1 MSCDEVRELLP
12 EHLLGV
18 LEPDPERAV
27 SRHLRGCGAC
37 RAELASLGQGL
48 ATFARAAHQSDPPE
62 TLRDRVLAVL
72 EEERAEAPVV
82 VPLRR
87 RFTGSL
93 LAQAAL
99 VVALAGALAW
109 GTVATVAGSHASDR
123 AGRYQAFLSALGGK
137 DVRVATLSRTHPRA
151 IEGSAVVYDSDVGQ
165 SWALILARSPG
176 LTGRVRVFLNS
187 PSDRIQLR
195 PLSFDSHGEAS
206 TWLVSSANLAR
217 YDHVRL
223 VDQRGRTLAA
233 APISSD

>member
-48 ATFARAAHQSDPPE
+48 ATFARAAHQ
-62 TLRDRVLAVL
+62 
-72 EEERAEAPVV
+72 
-82 VPLRR
+82 
-87 RFTGSL
+87 
-93 LAQAAL
+93 
-99 VVALAGALAW
+99 
-109 GTVATVAGSHASDR
+109 
-123 AGRYQAFLSALGGK
+123 
-137 DVRVATLSRTHPRA
+137 
-151 IEGSAVVYDSDVGQ
+151 YDSDVGQ

-195 PLSFDSHGEAS
+195 PLNFDSHGEAS

-223 VDQRGRTLAA
+223 VDQRGRTLAS

>member
-1 MSCDEVRELLP
+1 
-12 EHLLGV
+12 
-18 LEPDPERAV
+18 
-27 SRHLRGCGAC
+27 AC

-72 EEERAEAPVV
+72 EEEQAEAPVV

-137 DVRVATLSRTHPRA
+137 DVRVATLHRSHPRA
-151 IEGSAVVYDSDVGQ
+151 IEGSAVVYDSEVGQ
-165 SWALILARSPG
+165 SWVLVMARSPG
-176 LTGRVRVFLNS
+176 MSGHVRVMLTS
-187 PSDRIQLR
+187 PSDRIELH
-195 PLSFDSHGEAS
+195 PMGFDTDGDGS
-206 TWLVSSANLAR
+206 TWLVTSS
-217 YDHVRL
+217 
-223 VDQRGRTLAA
+223 
-233 APISSD
+233 